1 MKEAL
6 VIYLIGIP
14 VIFMVVCFACII
26 HDMDNNIHDM
36 DNNEELYSL
45 KQAVGISLF
54 WPIWI
59 VFNLPKWIWITVKFF
74 FEVTVGFVKDLFK
87 I

>member
-6 VIYLIGIP
+6 VIYLIGIFFT
-14 VIFMVVCFACII
+14 FMIVCFACII
-26 HDMDNNIHDM
+26 HDMDNN
-36 DNNEELYSL
+36 EELYSI

-59 VFNLPKWIWITVKFF
+59 VFNLPKWIWITVKFL

-87 I
+87 V

>member
-6 VIYLIGIP
+6 AIYLLGIA
-14 VIFMVVCFACII
+14 VIFIVVCFACIL
-26 HDMDNNIHDM
+26 HDIDNH
-36 DNNEELYSL
+36 EELYSI

-54 WPIWI
+54 WPIW
-59 VFNLPKWIWITVKFF
+59 VLFNLPKWIWITVKFF

>member
-6 VIYLIGIP
+6 VIYLIGIA
-14 VIFMVVCFACII
+14 VIFTVVCFACIL
-26 HDMDNNIHDM
+26 HDM
-36 DNNEELYSL
+36 DNNEELYSI

-74 FEVTVGFVKDLFK
+74 FEVTIGFVKDLFK